1 MIPQKDR
8 IESAIRHIQ
17 TSADIDQWAEELAV
31 DALGKQI
38 PIKPIGNHYA
48 YMRCP
53 SCGHRIPSGMGS
65 SSKRRDNWCNYCG
78 QKIDWG
84 TDE

>member
-1 MIPQKDR
+1 MTTQKNR
-8 IESAIRHIQ
+8 IEAAIRHIQ
-17 TSADIDQWAEELAV
+17 TAADVDPWAMELAV

-48 YMRCP
+48 HMRCP
-53 SCGHRIPSGMGS
+53 SCDHRIPSGMGS

-84 TDE
+84 D